1 MRDTALTHLVLASFG
16 TGLAFAFLF
25 YIVLV
30 R

>member
-16 TGLAFAFLF
+16 TSLALVFLL
-25 YIVLV
+25 YIVLI